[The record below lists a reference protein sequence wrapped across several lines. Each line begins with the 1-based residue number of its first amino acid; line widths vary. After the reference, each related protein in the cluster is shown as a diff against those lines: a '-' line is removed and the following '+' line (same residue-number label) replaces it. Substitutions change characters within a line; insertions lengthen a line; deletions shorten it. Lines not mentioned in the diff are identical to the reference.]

1 MSNDLSSD
9 RHNVVSKGYKYFMV
23 FLCMLTQAIPYG
35 IAQLIQP
42 LFVHPLVNTFHF
54 TLASY
59 TLIFTFGAV
68 VGSLVSPMVGKA
80 LQKVN
85 FKTLYLIGICLSS
98 ICNFCN

>member
-1 MSNDLSSD
+1 MSNDLSSYG
-9 RHNVVSKGYKYFMV
+9 HKVVSKGYKYFMV

-68 VGSLVSPMVGKA
+68 VGFYFHQWLVKL

-85 FKTLYLIGICLSS
+85 FKILYLIGICRYP
-98 ICNFCN
+98 N